1 MSTITEEDT
10 EQLKLLNAAV
20 KDAIAA
26 RTAWLDEQMPKYAKY
41 KIGEDLFDLETGRWL
56 GEVSSYYRY
65 WETQNPMYDTSLS
78 IEYNLRT
85 QENVYDNTSRHAWAI
100 HFGNR
105 AELERHRR

>member
-1 MSTITEEDT
+1 MLDEVDA

-41 KIGEDLFDLETGRWL
+41 AIGEELFDLDTGRWL

-65 WETQNPMYDTSLS
+65 WADQNPVHDTHLS
-78 IEYNLRT
+78 IEYKLRT
-85 QENVYDNTSRHAWAI
+85 QENVYDNTSRHAGAI
-100 HFGNR
+100 SFGNR
-105 AELERHRR
+105 AELERRRR